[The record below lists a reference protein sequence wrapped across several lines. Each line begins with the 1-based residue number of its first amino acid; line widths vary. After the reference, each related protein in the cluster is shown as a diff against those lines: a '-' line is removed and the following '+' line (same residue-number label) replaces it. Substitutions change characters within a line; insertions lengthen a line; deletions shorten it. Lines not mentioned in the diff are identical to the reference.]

1 MAKEKDTKSKITLL
15 GYDPV
20 ETPEEIIDSDHDG
33 DRKDAFKQAYKKV
46 MQIIPDY
53 FMSARNKRKKAGASG
68 GNSFTQNIIVTTDNI
83 KIETNEVDKKEQEKE
98 EKERGE

>member
-1 MAKEKDTKSKITLL
+1 MAKEKDTKNEVTLL

-20 ETPEEIIDSDHDG
+20 ETPEEIIDSDNND

-53 FMSARNKRKKAGASG
+53 FMTARKKRKGTGASG

-83 KIETNEVDKKEQEKE
+83 KLETNEIDKQDLKKED
-98 EKERGE
+98 KERGE